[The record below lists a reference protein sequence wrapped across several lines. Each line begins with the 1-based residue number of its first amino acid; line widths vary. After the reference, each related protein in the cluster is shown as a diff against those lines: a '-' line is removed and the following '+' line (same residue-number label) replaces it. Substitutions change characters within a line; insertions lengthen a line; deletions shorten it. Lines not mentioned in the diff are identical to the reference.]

1 MPLRYAPLEKF
12 LKEQI
17 SEISD
22 GILTINVTCRVKR
35 FLSTRL
41 YQIQYFRLLS

>member
-22 GILTINVTCRVKR
+22 GTINVTCRVKR

-41 YQIQYFRLLS
+41 YQMQYFRLLS